1 MPDAGAAKYEQTSY
15 GAQPMIVLAGDIGG
29 TNTRLALYEAA
40 SGARVTSIFERTY
53 PSTSHSSLDD
63 IVQVFLADAAA
74 SGARFTT
81 GRDIAAACLA
91 IAGPIEHNICRATN
105 LPWVVD
111 GRSLAARLGIDRV
124 RLVNDFHAAAHGVT
138 AVGPDWLAQ
147 LGGSAPERR
156 GPIVVLGAG
165 TGLGAAFL
173 FWSAAENTY
182 QVVPSE
188 GGHMDFAPR
197 TPLEV
202 GLLQF
207 LINKYGRVS
216 CERVLSGRG
225 LVDVFSFLSQ
235 EPGCRALIRSE
246 TTAALAA
253 PNPARDPA
261 AIISERGLSGADPIC
276 EMAVAVFCSV
286 LGAVAGNLAL
296 AILAS
301 GGVFVAGGI
310 APRLLP
316 YMQKGVFREA
326 FERKGRLHTLVDR
339 YPAFVVTHPQIGLIG
354 AAAQAAAL

>member
-1 MPDAGAAKYEQTSY
+1 VSVSSAVNHEQRSTRT
-15 GAQPMIVLAGDIGG
+15 ARTPIVLAGDIGG
-29 TNTRLALYEAA
+29 TNSRLALYAEAA
-40 SGARVTSIFERTY
+40 GGGLTPVFERTY
-53 PSTSHSSLDD
+53 PSRSHSALDD
-63 IVQVFLADAAA
+63 IVTIFLGEAVSAGRIA
-74 SGARFTT
+74 SG
-81 GRDIAAACLA
+81 RDLSAACFA
-91 IAGPIEHNICRATN
+91 VAGPIEHNICRATN

-111 GRSLAARLGIDRV
+111 GHSLAGRLGIEPV
-124 RLVNDFHAAAHGVT
+124 RLVNDFYAAAQGVT
-138 AVGPDWLAQ
+138 AVGADWLAQ

-156 GPIVVLGAG
+156 GPIAVLGAG
-165 TGLGAAFL
+165 TGLGQAFL
-173 FWSAAENTY
+173 IWSASANAY
-182 QVVPSE
+182 QVIPSE

-207 LINKYGRVS
+207 LITKYGRVS

-235 EPGCRALIRSE
+235 EPGCRALIRPE
-246 TTAALAA
+246 TTAELAA
-253 PNPARDPA
+253 PSPARDPA
-261 AIISERGLSGADPIC
+261 AVISDRGLSGADPIC
-276 EMAVAVFCSV
+276 EMALAVFCSV

-316 YMQKGVFREA
+316 YIQKGAFREA

-339 YPAFVVTHPQIGLIG
+339 YPAFVVTHPQIGLVG
-354 AAAQAAAL
+354 AAAEAASL